1 MSTPAEPGR
10 RVRLRTLVLAQLLRE
25 RGWSAQQLHMMAGQ
39 PSKRAINRWLQ
50 RGKGAP
56 GGLVISQF
64 AYVDG
69 IATALGVPV
78 FALIDGGARDA
89 DAEGHERD
97 HYLLVAAA
105 RGPRVY
111 PDLMD
116 DLGVAETGAS
126 LDPSDGTLVPTEDDD
141 PRTLRFARWSYCED
155 LLGEGAW
162 IPNAFAR
169 RATAWASRVGLDVK
183 EAPELHCLCA
193 LALEDSDG
201 ALVAGL
207 EWMRQATRRGVLA
220 EAIWVGDRVL
230 RDVVADDDEVPGFDA
245 FVEMSLLQARALRL
259 SGSTQRALELLTELA
274 LSRARVRSRVLE
286 ARVMIELARVR
297 DFCGLRRAALEA
309 SQEAVARLRGSDDDD
324 AREHL
329 VQALMDT
336 VYFADGLE
344 DAGTAREAIEAL
356 GSAMRRPS
364 SGTIA
369 RYYRLMGISALDR
382 GSVRVA
388 LDQFLHAVDVAE
400 ADGDQREAGVGRLNI
415 ALAYALVGEA
425 RRARGY
431 FEKSVAYVAS
441 GGPGP
446 LAAAIVHQNFGEYL
460 LEQGELVA
468 AARHLEIAIGQY
480 EEAGRYPSYTAR
492 CRALLAEVHIGRGD
506 LALARRVA
514 KKAYQS
520 SLVAESALDEAL
532 ALSVFAR
539 AHVDT
544 PETAVSWVRVAE
556 DRLATLEAD
565 TMVIPRFGVER
576 RCAETR
582 FLAGASDSPR
592 RDLERLARRAGA
604 LELGTER
611 RRIEQLLAGDAGR
624 RSSN

>member
-1 MSTPAEPGR
+1 
-10 RVRLRTLVLAQLLRE
+10 
-25 RGWSAQQLHMMAGQ
+25 
-39 PSKRAINRWLQ
+39 
-50 RGKGAP
+50 
-56 GGLVISQF
+56 
-64 AYVDG
+64 
-69 IATALGVPV
+69 
-78 FALIDGGARDA
+78 
-89 DAEGHERD
+89 
-97 HYLLVAAA
+97 
-105 RGPRVY
+105 
-111 PDLMD
+111 MD
-116 DLGVAETGAS
+116 DLGLAAGTETHVREDGYLIQDEDA
-126 LDPSDGTLVPTEDDD
+126 DPQ
-141 PRTLRFARWSYCED
+141 TLRFARWSYCED
-155 LLGEGAW
+155 LLGDGAW
-162 IPNAFAR
+162 IPVTFAR
-169 RATAWASRVGLDVK
+169 RASEWAGRVGLDVK

-193 LALEDSDG
+193 LALEDGDG

-220 EAIWVGDRVL
+220 EAIWIGDRVL
-230 RDVVADDDEVPGFDA
+230 RETVAEDDVPGFDV

-259 SGSTQRALELLTELA
+259 SGHTEKALELLTELA

-309 SQEAVARLRGSDDDD
+309 SEEAVQRLRGCDDAE

-344 DAGTAREAIEAL
+344 EAGRAREAIEAL
-356 GSAMRRPS
+356 RVAMRRPA

-382 GSVRVA
+382 GSLTVA
-388 LDQFLHAVDVAE
+388 LDQFLNAVDVAE
-400 ADGDQREAGVGRLNI
+400 ADGDLREAGVGRLNV
-415 ALAYALVGEA
+415 ALAYALSGDA
-425 RRARGY
+425 LRARGY
-431 FEKSVAYVAS
+431 FEQSVAYVAS

-446 LAAAIVHQNFGEYL
+446 LAAAIVHQNFGEFL
-460 LEQGELVA
+460 LEQGDLTGAE
-468 AARHLEIAIGQY
+468 RHLGVAVGQY
-480 EEAGRYPSYTAR
+480 EDAGRYPSYTAR

-506 LALARRVA
+506 LAAGKRVA

-539 AHVDT
+539 AHLDA

-556 DRLATLEAD
+556 DRLATMEAD

-582 FLAGASDSPR
+582 FLATAGDTPR
-592 RDLERLARRAGA
+592 RDLERLARRAAA

-611 RRIEQLLAGDAGR
+611 RRIEQLLVGDATR